1 MQTPR
6 AVALVLLVASMTG
19 CYAARVETGL
29 PPSAKVI
36 EQKWASSWIY
46 GLVPPK
52 TIKATTECKDGVA
65 IVETQ
70 LSFLNQ
76 VVSVLTFGIYTP
88 MQIMVTCATGAAT
101 GMRDGDG
108 SIFLS
113 ENATDEEAQRVFAE
127 AADRAVATRHAVFV
141 RRIPAEEAGGAQ

>member
-1 MQTPR
+1 MPTPR
-6 AVALVLLVASMTG
+6 AFVLVLLLASVTG
-19 CYAARVETGL
+19 CYAARVDTGL
-29 PPSAKVI
+29 TPSAKVI

-52 TIKATTECKDGVA
+52 TIKAATECKDGVA

-76 VVSVLTFGIYTP
+76 VVSILTFGIYTP
-88 MQIMVTCATGAAT
+88 MQIVVTCASGAAT

-108 SIFLS
+108 SMFLP
-113 ENATDEEAQRVFAE
+113 ENASDEDAQRVFAQ

-141 RRIPAEEAGGAQ
+141 RRIPAEDAGVPQ

>member
-1 MQTPR
+1 MHTPR
-6 AVALVLLVASMTG
+6 ALVLVLLLASITG

-29 PPSAKVI
+29 PPSAKVVQ
-36 EQKWASSWIY
+36 QKWASSWIY

-52 TIKATTECKDGVA
+52 TIRASTECKDGVA

-76 VVSVLTFGIYTP
+76 VVSAVTLGIYTP
-88 MQIMVTCATGAAT
+88 MQIVVTCATGAAT

-108 SIFLS
+108 SLFLS
-113 ENATDEEAQRVFAE
+113 ETATDEEAQRVFAE

-141 RRIPAEEAGGAQ
+141 RRIPAEDAGDPQ